1 MPFAKL
7 DRKKLREMP
16 FPLPKELYAGCRKAK
31 TMTILDNYPNENTV
45 GADENSKFYLRK
57 QKKTF

>member
-7 DRKKLREMP
+7 DMKKLREMP
-16 FPLPKELYAGCRKAK
+16 FPVPKELYSGCRKAK

-45 GADENSKFYLRK
+45 GADENGKFYLRK

>member
-7 DRKKLREMP
+7 DMKKLREMP
-16 FPLPKELYAGCRKAK
+16 FPVPKELYSGFGKAK
-31 TMTILDNYPNENTV
+31 TMTILDNYPNENSV
-45 GADENSKFYLRK
+45 GADESSKFYLKK